1 MQVHETAA
9 RLCKLLQVQSVNYSY
24 KSPPM
29 GTYERQTIRTRVH
42 LGVLGN
48 VPVWHP
54 WAHDAKRKQLLR
66 NPDDREQVRMRI
78 ELALFNHPMVYLVLS
93 ELSSPPIE

>member
-42 LGVLGN
+42 LGVLSN

-54 WAHDAKRKQLLR
+54 RGHDAKRKQLLR
-66 NPDDREQVRMRI
+66 NPDDGEHVRMGI
-78 ELALFNHPMVYLVLS
+78 ERVLFDHMTVYLV
-93 ELSSPPIE
+93 